1 MHSPVEGASSNSAPI
16 APARYVCFGAFH
28 LDLQQGELLKDDSRI
43 KLQGKVFQAL
53 VALLQKPG
61 EIVTREELRMQL
73 WPSGRRVNYDANVNT
88 TVNKLR
94 QVLGDSPDQPLFVET
109 IPRKGYSFIGGVN
122 YVNSID
128 EPLAPQAPPAADL
141 SPVTGVAEYAFGK
154 ASFFRM
160 AMRSRWFTAGVVAL
174 VITSMLFGAALA
186 LYAHR

>member
-128 EPLAPQAPPAADL
+128 EPLAPPAADL
-141 SPVTGVAEYAFGK
+141 SPVTGVAEHAIGK